1 MKVKLQ
7 PPSGSE
13 LPAYNPILPPSAI
26 TQVMLIANPAK
37 VGPITA
43 ASLVFHELLGPVVR
57 SPINKLILGKRKIFL
72 AIYLPLKQ
80 GLLGNCGPVRL

>member
-43 ASLVFHELLGPVVR
+43 VSLVFHEFLGPVDR
-57 SPINKLILGKRKIFL
+57 SPINKLILGKRKNFL

-80 GLLGNCGPVRL
+80 GLLGNCDPVRL

>member
-1 MKVKLQ
+1 MRVKLQ

-37 VGPITA
+37 VGF
-43 ASLVFHELLGPVVR
+43 LCFNEKWGVVLT
-57 SPINKLILGKRKIFL
+57 K
-72 AIYLPLKQ
+72 
-80 GLLGNCGPVRL
+80 

>member
-1 MKVKLQ
+1 VPKTMKVKLQ

-37 VGPITA
+37 
-43 ASLVFHELLGPVVR
+43 E
-57 SPINKLILGKRKIFL
+57 K
-72 AIYLPLKQ
+72 
-80 GLLGNCGPVRL
+80 VRLKYKVSYQVDGLPNTETGEVDSFPSAND

>member
-43 ASLVFHELLGPVVR
+43 VSLVFHELLGPVVR
-57 SPINKLILGKRKIFL
+57 SPIKLILGKRNNFL

-80 GLLGNCGPVRL
+80 GLL

>member
-43 ASLVFHELLGPVVR
+43 VSLVFHELLGPVVR
-57 SPINKLILGKRKIFL
+57 SPIKLILGGKCKIFL

-80 GLLGNCGPVRL
+80 GLL

>member
-57 SPINKLILGKRKIFL
+57 SPIKLILGKRKIFL

-80 GLLGNCGPVRL
+80 GLL